1 MTVASEPQTPRPS
14 IFSPTDRAKWDAWK
28 SKGQEWKGKE
38 AEAEARYIDIARSLG
53 WTPEIEASPPTEQK
67 KRVKDSE
74 ASAEELLERDSDDE
88 EGGSGGGVGGM
99 GNYVSTLQKAG
110 DEEGDDQT
118 ENSLHGLSVNGD
130 VKKLQV
136 LLESNSTTINVNE
149 LDEYVSYDFVFLLE
163 CQKFVIIPQLSFC
176 QSYRALPLST
186 LLAIGG
192 MRM

>member
-38 AEAEARYIDIARSLG
+38 VEAEVRYIDIARSLG
-53 WTPEIEASPPTEQK
+53 WTPEIEASPSTGQNK
-67 KRVKDSE
+67 KVKDSE

-110 DEEGDDQT
+110 DEEDDDQT

-136 LLESNSTTINVNE
+136 LLESNSTTIDLNE
-149 LDEYVSYDFVFLLE
+149 LDEYVSYDFFSFVVF
-163 CQKFVIIPQLSFC
+163 FW
-176 QSYRALPLST
+176 ST
-186 LLAIGG
+186 ESSSSSLN
-192 MRM
+192 

>member
-14 IFSPTDRAKWDAWK
+14 ICSPTDRAKWDAWK

-53 WTPEIEASPPTEQK
+53 WTPEIGASPSTGQNK
-67 KRVKDSE
+67 KVKDSE

-99 GNYVSTLQKAG
+99 GNYVSTLQKAS
-110 DEEGDDQT
+110 DEEDDDQT

-136 LLESNSTTINVNE
+136 LLESNSTTIDLNE
-149 LDEYVSYDFVFLLE
+149 LDEYVSYDF
-163 CQKFVIIPQLSFC
+163 FC
-176 QSYRALPLST
+176 FFWSAKSSS
-186 LLAIGG
+186 
-192 MRM
+192 

>member
-1 MTVASEPQTPRPS
+1 MTVAFEPQTPRPS

-28 SKGQEWKGKE
+28 SKGQEWNGKE

-53 WTPEIEASPPTEQK
+53 WTPEVEASPPTEQK

-110 DEEGDDQT
+110 DEEEDDQT

-130 VKKLQV
+130 IKKLQV
-136 LLESNSTTINVNE
+136 LLESNSTTIDLNE
-149 LDEYVSYDFVFLLE
+149 LDEYVSYDFFFFWE
-163 CQKFVIIPQLSFC
+163 RQKFVIIPQLSFC
-176 QSYRALPLST
+176 PFYRALPLFT

>member
-38 AEAEARYIDIARSLG
+38 AEAQARYIDIARSLG
-53 WTPEIEASPPTEQK
+53 WTPEIETIPSTEQK

-99 GNYVSTLQKAG
+99 GNYVSTLQKAS
-110 DEEGDDQT
+110 DEEDDDQT

-130 VKKLQV
+130 IKKLQV
-136 LLESNSTTINVNE
+136 LLESNSTTIDLNE
-149 LDEYVSYDFVFLLE
+149 LDEYVSYDFFSFVVF
-163 CQKFVIIPQLSFC
+163 FW
-176 QSYRALPLST
+176 ST
-186 LLAIGG
+186 ENSSSSLN
-192 MRM
+192 